1 MQRSF
6 DRRPLR
12 ATAARRGAAL
22 LTAMFVMV
30 VTSML
35 VLMMCDTQTIQYAAL
50 RNTIDYDRA
59 RYLAEAGVQHAL
71 ALLEKDIDWRGTVP
85 NTEFPAKSG
94 EYYTVTVATGSGAT
108 VTITSTGIAKDFSRT
123 LSVVTKQGG

>member
-6 DRRPLR
+6 NRHQLR
-12 ATAARRGAAL
+12 IAHSRRGAAL

-35 VLMMCDTQTIQYAAL
+35 VLMICDTQTIQYSAL

-71 ALLEKDIDWRGTVP
+71 ALLEKDIDLRGTVP

-94 EYYTVTVATGSGAT
+94 EYYTVTVATGDRK
-108 VTITSTGIAKDFSRT
+108 STRLNS
-123 LSVVTKQGG
+123 SH

>member
-6 DRRPLR
+6 NRHQLR
-12 ATAARRGAAL
+12 IAHSRRGAAL

-35 VLMMCDTQTIQYAAL
+35 VLMICDTQTIQYSAL

-71 ALLEKDIDWRGTVP
+71 ALLEKDIDLRGTVP

>member
-12 ATAARRGAAL
+12 AAAARRGAAL